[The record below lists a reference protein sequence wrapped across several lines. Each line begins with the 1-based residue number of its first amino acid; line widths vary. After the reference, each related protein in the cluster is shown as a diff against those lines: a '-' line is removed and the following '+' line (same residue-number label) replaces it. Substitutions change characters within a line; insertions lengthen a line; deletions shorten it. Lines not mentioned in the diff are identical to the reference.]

1 MGGNQIFVLESEQ
14 RNNYS
19 LLAWF
24 GNLVHSGSS
33 PWTCRACRTSCWS
46 CPAACPSPAAC
57 SPSPACSCQRH
68 AAASQGLCSAWS
80 AHHPPFPCPPQPGS
94 TGSRRGRGVSL
105 PDKMQILFFFNFPSF
120 CKSLDVI
127 NQNKCS
133 FPMYSNTTIINSVH
147 VTALNSEIEKLCK

>member
-46 CPAACPSPAAC
+46 GRAACPSPAAY
-57 SPSPACSCQRH
+57 SPSPVYSCQLH
-68 AAASQGLCSAWS
+68 AAASQGLCSAGW
-80 AHHPPFPCPPQPGS
+80 ARHPPYPCPPPPGS
-94 TGSRRGRGVSL
+94 TGSRRGWGWALPSL
-105 PDKMQILFFFNFPSF
+105 SLLFNFLSE
-120 CKSLDVI
+120 SVDLI
-127 NQNKCS
+127 NQNECS
-133 FPMYSNTTIINSVH
+133 LPVFKHHDHQSDSCQGFRFRNW
-147 VTALNSEIEKLCK
+147 TAG